1 MLHQQFGT
9 RLIGFSKKNV
19 CPQCNNETPY
29 YVYQDYVKNRAFF
42 IPVGTQFSSIFLSC
56 PVCEKKEY
64 IVNWT
69 PVFSSNDTKAELLQI
84 LNDGR
89 EYTKYWFQKLNANQ
103 QEEVL
108 KRLNSIKAYDLVR
121 FLGLS

>member
-1 MLHQQFGT
+1 MLHQEFGA
-9 RLIGFSKKNV
+9 RLIGFSNRVV

-29 YVYQDYVKNRAFF
+29 YIYQDYVKNRAFF
-42 IPVGTQFSSIFLSC
+42 IPAGTQFSSIFKTC
-56 PVCEKKEY
+56 PVCEKKDY
-64 IVNWT
+64 IIKWT
-69 PVFSSNDTKAELLQI
+69 PAFSSSDTKAELLQL

-89 EYTKYWFQKLNANQ
+89 EYTKYWFQKLDAKQ
-103 QEEVL
+103 QEEAL